1 MKPPKPVK
9 SFKHKDAKRAHIPSA
24 EEAGYEAGNPK
35 VKEAG
40 AVELPLNPVITRG
53 QDPELFWMHKYAT
66 DQKLTAQLDE
76 LQAKL
81 KAGDTAG
88 ARTALEL
95 LRDTIAHRY
104 EQPEDESLHV
114 DIRSLYR
121 HEHIAPE
128 TLIKGLY
135 RLVAEQSKTQAELF
149 ATAEL
154 FGNAIGHEELD
165 KVSDYYTH
173 SDGWTNRLIQ
183 GDSLL
188 VMTSL
193 LEREGMTGQVQCI
206 YLDPPYGIKY
216 KGNWQIRL
224 NDTRMSESDADDS
237 LSGEPEQI
245 KAFRDTWELGIHSYL
260 SYLRDRLLV
269 ARQLLHESGSC
280 FVQISDENVHLVR
293 ALMDEV
299 FGSACFFTEFLV
311 KKKGSQK
318 GEFIEA
324 VNDVVLWYGKIPKEN
339 QKDYKTKFRPMFEKV
354 DLDSE
359 TLREYKFAELPDG
372 KVFEVA
378 NAKTPEGDEFDYRLS
393 PKRLFQDYPDVR
405 IFRSNPLTSGG
416 ERKNQSLPY
425 RFKGQEFH
433 PGAGNCWKTTVQTDD
448 GSKPGMDVLAER
460 NRLLIGDKQ
469 LRFKSYLADFGYQ
482 KLSNWWDGL
491 GGASNPVYVVQTNT
505 EIVKRCILMTT
516 DPGDLVLDPTCGSGT
531 TAYVAEQWG
540 RRWITTDTSR
550 IALNIAKTRLMTAT
564 FPYYQL
570 YDQQNCDLRQGFNYK
585 KVPHVT
591 LGSIANNEPPAE
603 ETLYDQ
609 PREDKKRLR
618 VAGPFTVE
626 TLQSYEP
633 ISPEELA
640 RQRTEDKELGNFE
653 DLIFAHLKSAGVKTG
668 VKEEN
673 AVFVRI
679 DRLAHSALHAEGWYP
694 ATSGSSRREEAQTSS
709 SGKGQ
714 SLVTSA
720 ATMVEKKA
728 YLHIGPKFG
737 TVSKQAVTEAI
748 KACRDKRDG
757 DWLLIMGFAF
767 ESGITELSRSFGN
780 FQVSIVRMHDDL
792 LQLGLLKKDK
802 KAASFVTIG
811 EPDIRL
817 VTPILPSPGEGQWAF
832 VEIAGLD
839 IYDPIKDEVK
849 SRDVHDIAYWMVD
862 DDYDGSN
869 FVVRQVFFCGGDKDE
884 FDDWKKGLSDIAKAA
899 TKKKAEQTLKVEID
913 DEAFS
918 RIYGHKSHPF
928 PVKKGQKIA
937 VRVISQF
944 GEETTKILDAK

>member
-1 MKPPKPVK
+1 MKPIKPVK
-9 SFKHKDAKRAHIPSA
+9 AFKHKEVKRAHIPSV
-24 EEAGYEAGNPK
+24 EEAGYEAQSPK
-35 VKEAG
+35 VRESG
-40 AVELPLNPVITRG
+40 AIELPLNPVITRG
-53 QDPELFWMHKYAT
+53 QDPELFWMHKYGS
-66 DQKLTAQLDE
+66 DEKLTAQLNI
-76 LQAKL
+76 LQEKL
-81 KAGDTAG
+81 KGNDLPG
-88 ARTALEL
+88 ARTALEN
-95 LRDTIAHRY
+95 LRDLIAWRY
-104 EQPEDESLHV
+104 EQPVDESLHV

-121 HEHIAPE
+121 QEHIAPE
-128 TLIKGLY
+128 KLIKGLY
-135 RLVAEQSKTQAELF
+135 RIVVEKAENQDELF
-149 ATAEL
+149 SINEL

-193 LEREGMTGQVQCI
+193 LEREGMAGQVQCI

-216 KGNWQIRL
+216 GSNWQIRL
-224 NDTRMSESDADDS
+224 NNRTVKDGDDDS
-237 LSGEPEQI
+237 LSGEPEQV

-260 SYLRDRLLV
+260 SYLRERLLV

-293 ALMDEV
+293 NLMDEV
-299 FGSACFFTEFLV
+299 FGSENFS
-311 KKKGSQK
+311 GMISYQK
-318 GEFIEA
+318 TGGFPTDLLQR
-324 VNDVVLWYGKIPKEN
+324 NFDFVLWYA
-339 QKDYKTKFRPMFEKV
+339 KDSGCLKFRKLFVEKSPNTDDFMFF
-354 DLDSE
+354 DSV
-359 TLREYKFAELPDG
+359 ELPDG
-372 KVFEVA
+372 ERKVLTSENKRSMEKLPKGYQLFSRNPLISDGFIQSLNFEF
-378 NAKTPEGDEFDYRLS
+378 EFDG
-393 PKRLFQDYPDVR
+393 R
-405 IFRSNPLTSGG
+405 IFRP
-416 ERKNQSLPY
+416 P
-425 RFKGQEFH
+425 
-433 PGAGNCWKTTVQTDD
+433 PNCHWKTTKAGMEALLQKGRLCIKGNTLRFVRYFEDYPVAPLGTNWTDTGTGGFVGDTRRYIVQTD
-448 GSKPGMDVLAER
+448 SRTIQRCVL
-460 NRLLIGDKQ
+460 L
-469 LRFKSYLADFGYQ
+469 
-482 KLSNWWDGL
+482 
-491 GGASNPVYVVQTNT
+491 
-505 EIVKRCILMTT
+505 TT

-570 YDQQNCDLRQGFNYK
+570 YDQQNCDLRQGFKYK
-585 KVPHVT
+585 KVPHIT

-609 PREDKKRLR
+609 PQEDKKRIR

-633 ISPEELA
+633 ISSEELA
-640 RQRTEDKELGNFE
+640 RQRREDKELGNFE

-673 AVFVRI
+673 AIFVRI
-679 DRLAHSALHAEGWYP
+679 DRLAHVALHAEGWYP
-694 ATSGSSRREEAQTSS
+694 T
-709 SGKGQ
+709 
-714 SLVTSA
+714 A
-720 ATMVEKKA
+720 AGEKKA

-757 DWLLIMGFAF
+757 DWLLILGFAF

-792 LQLGLLKKDK
+792 LQQGLLKKDK

-811 EPDIRL
+811 EPDIKL
-817 VTPILPSPGEGQWAF
+817 YSAELDGSAADPKSFGTWAW

-862 DDYDGSN
+862 DNYDGSN

-884 FDDWKKGLSDIAKAA
+884 FEDWKKGLSDLAKAA
-899 TKKKAEQTLKVEID
+899 AKKKAEQTLKLQID
-913 DEAFS
+913 EEAFS
-918 RIYGHKSHPF
+918 RIYGHKSHQF

-944 GEETTKILDAK
+944 GEETTKILDAGQI